1 MAHFRE
7 GDYTGGYLVFPRYKL
22 AIEFPDNCVII
33 GDSLQLH
40 GVSPVYGEGTRYS
53 CIAYCDRR
61 LATEGELGKTIKK
74 IGKYSDAATLGEFL

>member
-1 MAHFRE
+1 
-7 GDYTGGYLVFPRYKL
+7 
-22 AIEFPDNCVII
+22 
-33 GDSLQLH
+33 LH

-61 LATEGELGKTIKK
+61 LATEGELGRTVKK